1 MDRIFLYEVF
11 NRIVERG
18 SISAA
23 ARDLKLPQSTVS
35 RHLKTLETYVRA
47 RLIERT
53 TYSLT
58 LTEQGVHLYE
68 KSRHMVDEFY
78 ATEASMHE
86 TVQAISGPLRIS
98 APLSLGES
106 CLAPIIAK
114 MHDAFPQLTIYL

>member
-1 MDRIFLYEVF
+1 MDRILLYEVF
-11 NRIVERG
+11 NRIIERG

-35 RHLKTLETYVRA
+35 RHLKTLETHVSA
-47 RLIERT
+47 RLIART

-58 LTEQGVHLYE
+58 PTEQGMRLYE
-68 KSRHMVDEFY
+68 TSRELVEEFH
-78 ATEASMHE
+78 AAEASLRE
-86 TVQAISGPLRIS
+86 SAQAISGPLRIS

-114 MHDAFPQLTIYL
+114 MHEALP